1 MNRLFW
7 IFGILLLIGSLVGA
21 SFAFNQSP
29 ASRNAEAAPVG
40 PPTVYAIGNVDGEIG
55 VSKLYPIQP
64 GKLVKALGEGVQ
76 VKKDEPILWL
86 DDEFAKFKVAEAE
99 EDLKNSKALLEQ
111 SATLG
116 PAHQNKIIQQQAA
129 IDGAKLARKSAN
141 NKLESELAK
150 IKQELVVNKNL
161 LDSYRQEVEQFDER
175 IKAEESKL
183 IELKLYNP
191 ELDKRRAEADVASKK
206 IRVEQAQWAARQ
218 CLLVAPSDGTVL
230 RVYVNPGE
238 VLGANPQRPA
248 VEFLP
253 NGPLVVRGEI
263 LQEWAGRVKLDQEVE
278 IEDDVFQGP
287 KWKGKITFLSPWF
300 TQKRNLII
308 EPFMYN
314 DVRYLECIV
323 RIDGDTPLRVGQRV
337 RVKIKSS

>member
-21 SFAFNQSP
+21 SFAFNQP
-29 ASRNAEAAPVG
+29 PVSRSAEAAPPG

-55 VSKLYPIQP
+55 VSRLYPIQA
-64 GKLVKALGEGVQ
+64 GKLMKTLGEGVQ

-86 DDEFAKFKVAEAE
+86 DDELAKLKIAEAD

-116 PAHQNKIIQQQAA
+116 PAHQSKIIQQQAA
-129 IDGAKLARKSAN
+129 IDGAKLARKSAD
-141 NKLESELAK
+141 NKLQSQLALAK
-150 IKQELVVNKNL
+150 NGVDVNKNL
-161 LDSYRQEVEQFDER
+161 LDSYRQEIEQIDER
-175 IKAEESKL
+175 VKAEESKL
-183 IELKLYNP
+183 VELKLYNP
-191 ELDKRRAEADVASKK
+191 ELDKRRAEADYAAKK
-206 IRVEQAQWAARQ
+206 NRVQQAQWAARQ
-218 CLLVAPSDGTVL
+218 CLLLAPSDGTVL

-238 VLGANPQRPA
+238 VLGPNPQRPA
-248 VEFLP
+248 IEFLP
-253 NGPLVVRGEI
+253 KGPLVVRGEI
-263 LQEWAGRVKLDQEVE
+263 LQEWAGRVKVDQDVE

-323 RIDGDTPLRVGQRV
+323 RIEGDTPLRVGQRV
-337 RVKIKSS
+337 RVKIKSP